1 MNRNQQFFGLF
12 SAAWKTG
19 CACAAAV
26 WLAGTGPAFGQFYLE
41 AGPWARGGMELK
53 VDGGS
58 AAADEGVQAASP
70 VTRSGGGGVVVADP
84 DDDGSA
90 QILRTFSN
98 GYVGPS
104 GWEWAADAGQT
115 QYFAYESESQ
125 YNATAN
131 TLSFVQTAYAEN
143 TLRRTETRV
152 TAGPAGW
159 RGSADLEAEG
169 ALATVGCTVW
179 SPEPFA
185 VSLQLQAGWLG
196 GMDASFRGQPAW
208 SQEAEWIMR
217 ESRAVESREWVY
229 VYDTLGNPFFP
240 TAPYE
245 MTDPAGVGP
254 MISDRPTEILS
265 RDGAAEWSEA
275 VVGRSRKTAVSRVDL
290 DVEMDALVLTLG
302 PRLRFRLL
310 ERVAVLVEGGVTA
323 TLLDA
328 EMERTETLAWDDGRV
343 IRSWRDRE
351 DEQQWLWGGTISAGV
366 QWTLTDRLTL
376 MAAGGYDWVEGHD
389 FAIGPDRID
398 VDLDGWRATLAAGW
412 SFGGR

>member
-1 MNRNQQFFGLF
+1 MKKRWIWAGIL
-12 SAAWKTG
+12 
-19 CACAAAV
+19 AAASV
-26 WLAGTGPAFGQFYLE
+26 CSGRFYIE

-58 AAADEGVQAASP
+58 AAADEGVQTASP
-70 VTRSGGGGVVVADP
+70 GTRGEAAYVAVPDP
-84 DDDGSA
+84 DDEGSA
-90 QILRTFSN
+90 QILRTFST

-115 QYFAYESESQ
+115 QYFAYESASQ

-131 TLSFVQTAYAEN
+131 TLTFVQTAYAEN
-143 TLRRTETRV
+143 TSRRTETRV

-169 ALATVGCTVW
+169 ALATLGFTVW
-179 SPEPFA
+179 NPEPFA

-196 GMDASFRGQPAW
+196 GMEASFRGRPAW
-208 SQEAEWIMR
+208 SQEAEWITR

-240 TAPYE
+240 TAPYV
-245 MTDPAGVGP
+245 MTDPAGFGAL
-254 MISDRPTEILS
+254 ISDRPTEILM
-265 RDGAAEWSEA
+265 RDGAAERSEA
-275 VVGRSRKTAVSRVDL
+275 VVGRSRKTAASRVDL

-351 DEQQWLWGGTISAGV
+351 DEQQWLWGGTISAGLEL
-366 QWTLTDRLTL
+366 TLTDRLTL
-376 MAAGGYDWVEGHD
+376 LASGGYDWVEGHE
-389 FAIGPDRID
+389 FAIGADRID
-398 VDLDGWRATLAAGW
+398 VDLDGWRAALALGW

>member
-1 MNRNQQFFGLF
+1 MKKRWIWAGIL
-12 SAAWKTG
+12 
-19 CACAAAV
+19 AAASV
-26 WLAGTGPAFGQFYLE
+26 CSGRFYIE

-70 VTRSGGGGVVVADP
+70 GTRGEAAYVAVPDP

-104 GWEWAADAGQT
+104 GSEWIADEGHT
-115 QYFAYESESQ
+115 QYFAYESASQ

-131 TLSFVQTAYAEN
+131 TLTFVQTAYAEN
-143 TLRRTETRV
+143 TSRRTETRV
-152 TAGPAGW
+152 TSGPAGW

-169 ALATVGCTVW
+169 ALATLGFTVW
-179 SPEPFA
+179 GPEPVA

-208 SQEAEWIMR
+208 SQEAEWITR

-240 TAPYE
+240 TAPYV
-245 MTDPAGVGP
+245 MTDPAGLGAAL
-254 MISDRPTEILS
+254 ISDRPTEILM
-265 RDGAAEWSEA
+265 RDGGAERSEA
-275 VVGRSRKTAVSRVDL
+275 VVGRSRKTAASRVDL

-351 DEQQWLWGGTISAGV
+351 DEQKWLWGGTISAGLEL
-366 QWTLTDRLTL
+366 TLTDRLTL
-376 MAAGGYDWVEGHD
+376 LASGGYDWVEGHE
-389 FAIGPDRID
+389 FTVGADRID
-398 VDLDGWRATLAAGW
+398 VDLDGWRAALALGW